1 MVTGVERERSRT
13 HRFRYSSL
21 QELSDARA
29 LYLLT
34 LLGVGKES
42 VQKLMTF
49 IRKNILGGKSG

>member
-13 HRFRYSSL
+13 HSFRYSSL

-49 IRKNILGGKSG
+49 IRKNIPGGKSG

>member
-13 HRFRYSSL
+13 HSFRYSSL

-34 LLGVGKES
+34 LLGLGKES

-49 IRKNILGGKSG
+49 IRKNIPGGKSG

>member
-13 HRFRYSSL
+13 HSFRYSSL

-34 LLGVGKES
+34 LLGGGKES

-49 IRKNILGGKSG
+49 IRKNIPGGKSG